1 MCQKSKEEILKRI
14 EETGVTQKF
23 LDNLIGGYRGKLTEW
38 KKGKTTLNENELNI
52 LVSYLFDE
60 NKFTDRSE
68 AEELYARYQNLSDEQ
83 RALIDNMFS
92 QFEKKK

>member
-60 NKFTDRSE
+60 NKFNARSE

-83 RALIDNMFS
+83 RALIDHRFS
-92 QFEKKK
+92 QFEKNK

>member
-60 NKFTDRSE
+60 NKFNARSE

-92 QFEKKK
+92 QFEKNK

>member
-60 NKFTDRSE
+60 NKFNARSE
-68 AEELYARYQNLSDEQ
+68 AEELYARYQNLADAQ
-83 RALIDNMFS
+83 RTLIDNMFS
-92 QFEKKK
+92 QFEKNK